1 MWDLNPSNRPART
14 RMQRVCGRERSVSR
28 QAAVGARHPEAH
40 RILAR
45 KGRLQVSCHQLRH
58 TMATQMLNA
67 DAALVTIQDLL
78 GHNWI
83 MTTQRYC
90 KVSNVK
96 VQRDYYQ
103 AMERI
108 IARSEGQDAS

>member
-1 MWDLNPSNRPART
+1 MNQLNLTPLSLALVPL
-14 RMQRVCGRERSVSR
+14 VVLGLYVSR
-28 QAAVGARHPEAH
+28 NAWS
-40 RILAR
+40 ITLAR
-45 KGRLQVSCHQLRH
+45 PRWLPAATNCA
-58 TMATQMLNA
+58 MATQMLNA
-67 DAALVTIQDLL
+67 DAPLVSIQDLL

-96 VQRDYYQ
+96 VQRDYHQ

-108 IARSEGQDAS
+108 VSRYRERETS

>member
-1 MWDLNPSNRPART
+1 
-14 RMQRVCGRERSVSR
+14 
-28 QAAVGARHPEAH
+28 
-40 RILAR
+40 
-45 KGRLQVSCHQLRH
+45 
-58 TMATQMLNA
+58 MLNA
-67 DAALVTIQDLL
+67 DAPLVSIQDLL

-96 VQRDYYQ
+96 VQRDYHQ

-108 IARSEGQDAS
+108 VSRYREQETT